1 MRNQLA
7 QSTNA
12 LTEEYREII
21 HISSSLSRQKFVRR
35 FRDSLRREE
44 ILLYLTSPENQT
56 NGWPSLKETVPF
68 KDSGVCPEVLLKEI
82 DRVEDRFFSLQKW
95 EGVVLE
101 VKEDYFIARLHDLTV
116 RGNEEEVELPLE
128 EVSEGDRDLVKPGAV
143 FYWHIG
149 YFDSRTG
156 QRKRESVTRFRRL
169 PAWRQEELESAKSE
183 VDKIRDS
190 IGWK

>member
-1 MRNQLA
+1 MNNQLA
-7 QSTNA
+7 QSINT
-12 LTEEYREII
+12 LTDEAQEMIL
-21 HISSSLSRQKFVRR
+21 SSSPLSHQQFVRR
-35 FRDSLRREE
+35 FKGRLRNEE
-44 ILLYLTSPENQT
+44 ILLYLTQPEKQT

-68 KDSGVCPEVLLKEI
+68 TGSGIRPEVLLKKVE
-82 DRVEDRFFSLQKW
+82 RVEDRFVSLQKW

-101 VKEDYFIARLHDLTV
+101 VKGDYFIARLHDLTV
-116 RGNEEEVELPLE
+116 RGNEEEVELLLE
-128 EVSEGDRDLVKPGAV
+128 EVSEGDRDLVRPGAV

-156 QRKRESVTRFRRL
+156 QRKRESITRFRRL

-183 VDKIRDS
+183 ADKIRDS